1 MEHTTSFI
9 KDPKH
14 SDSDIYNEPY
24 IIYYIQAQNSR
35 YVLSDTLI
43 LSLQKFD
50 FNISFSF
57 DLFFWLYIRQ
67 GQF

>member
-14 SDSDIYNEPY
+14 SGSDIYNEPY

-35 YVLSDTLI
+35 YVLSDTLSSLI
-43 LSLQKFD
+43 HMLSFLITCLGLK
-50 FNISFSF
+50 
-57 DLFFWLYIRQ
+57 
-67 GQF
+67 

>member
-35 YVLSDTLI
+35 YVLSDTLRSLI
-43 LSLQKFD
+43 DMLSF
-50 FNISFSF
+50 
-57 DLFFWLYIRQ
+57 
-67 GQF
+67 

>member
-14 SDSDIYNEPY
+14 SGSDIYNEPY

-35 YVLSDTLI
+35 YVLSDTLRSLI
-43 LSLQKFD
+43 DMLSF
-50 FNISFSF
+50 
-57 DLFFWLYIRQ
+57 
-67 GQF
+67 